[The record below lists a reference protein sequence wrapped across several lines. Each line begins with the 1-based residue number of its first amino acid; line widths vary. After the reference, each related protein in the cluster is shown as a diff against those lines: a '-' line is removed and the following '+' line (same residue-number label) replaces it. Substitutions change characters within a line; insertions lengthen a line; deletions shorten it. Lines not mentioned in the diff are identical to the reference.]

1 MCYHSPRFRSPGG
14 GIGQLFSTETHY
26 LGTFENGKNAGVRV
40 FKSSIASTK
49 NGYALISSNRFSEI
63 AALFRLKK
71 HYFYFK
77 ILFFSFMPQGNLL
90 NDLVDEQSS
99 WLARPFQLLYT
110 FHSSVFPF

>member
-1 MCYHSPRFRSPGG
+1 MDSFLCYHSPRFRSLGG

-71 HYFYFK
+71 HTIFILKYF
-77 ILFFSFMPQGNLL
+77 FFIYATG
-90 NDLVDEQSS
+90 
-99 WLARPFQLLYT
+99 
-110 FHSSVFPF
+110 